1 MAKGS
6 SSKELITE
14 VLLGVFKGSFVNG
27 KEIRIPVLEN
37 GEAIQIKVTLTAA
50 KDLISADGSDTISVA
65 QFSEP
70 TEEEKETIRQLLAKM
85 GIE

>member
-14 VLLGVFKGSFVNG
+14 ILLGVFKGSFVNG
-27 KEIRIPVLEN
+27 KELRIPVIEN
-37 GEAIQIKVTLTAA
+37 GDPIQIKVTLTAA
-50 KDLISADGSDTISVA
+50 KDLISADGSDSISVA

-70 TEEEKETIRQLLAKM
+70 TEEEKEAIKQLLIKL
-85 GIE
+85 GIK

>member
-14 VLLGVFKGSFVNG
+14 ILLGVFKGSFING
-27 KEIRIPVLEN
+27 KELRIPVLEN
-37 GEAIQIKVTLTAA
+37 GDPIQIKVTLTAA
-50 KDLISADGSDTISVA
+50 KDLISADGSDSISVA

-70 TEEEKETIRQLLAKM
+70 TEEEKEAIKQLLIKL
-85 GIE
+85 GIK